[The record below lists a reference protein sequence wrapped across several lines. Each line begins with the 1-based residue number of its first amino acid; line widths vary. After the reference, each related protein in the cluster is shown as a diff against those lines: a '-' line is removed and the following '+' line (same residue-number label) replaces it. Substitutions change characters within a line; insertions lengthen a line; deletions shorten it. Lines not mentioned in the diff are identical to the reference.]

1 MFSTL
6 GVTES
11 YTTLAPLVP
20 GLFTSLVHER
30 CSIAYRVYPE
40 NGGLSSPLFI
50 CISSSCEL
58 YSKHD
63 VSMHSTER
71 RTTPGRRVGLS
82 WCPQWHRDRSD
93 ARAYRAGCSRGSPL
107 RLASPVGASVK
118 IRHTVVLSKKEL
130 LDLINYR
137 ANQYEELILPENSR
151 ITVDDPVEG
160 GTVEVSE
167 LTLEWESEQ

>member
-1 MFSTL
+1 M
-6 GVTES
+6 
-11 YTTLAPLVP
+11 
-20 GLFTSLVHER
+20 
-30 CSIAYRVYPE
+30 
-40 NGGLSSPLFI
+40 
-50 CISSSCEL
+50 
-58 YSKHD
+58 
-63 VSMHSTER
+63 
-71 RTTPGRRVGLS
+71 
-82 WCPQWHRDRSD
+82 
-93 ARAYRAGCSRGSPL
+93 
-107 RLASPVGASVK
+107 K